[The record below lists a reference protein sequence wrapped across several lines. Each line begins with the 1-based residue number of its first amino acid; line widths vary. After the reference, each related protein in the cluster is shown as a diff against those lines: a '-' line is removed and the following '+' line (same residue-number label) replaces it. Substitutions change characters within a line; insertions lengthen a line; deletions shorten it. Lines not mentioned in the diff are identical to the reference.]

1 MKNSVAHTFKTMGQA
16 LTAPEKT
23 FKDQDYLKSSLFLLL
38 LTVYLLTLTSALL
51 STAVMNRPEMQE
63 FQLALSVRQA
73 EKNMIGASEADREAL
88 REQIRAG
95 MNSPVGRIAQYV
107 SVVITSG
114 LFLVVPLFFWGL
126 QTVAARFFGGE
137 ETAVDVEKRKKTVTR
152 KHRRSLFLSFFA
164 YIPLGIY
171 SLLAG
176 LMIFFRDP
184 DTMTNVLTM
193 EELMTKMDVDFSLF
207 GIFAG
212 FEVPVFIDTILSNL
226 TNPFYWWFFFIS
238 FFGMKEIWRLK
249 KAGIITI
256 LALWIVF
263 GALYAWGSYSLAQAF
278 TA

>member
-1 MKNSVAHTFKTMGQA
+1 
-16 LTAPEKT
+16 
-23 FKDQDYLKSSLFLLL
+23 
-38 LTVYLLTLTSALL
+38 
-51 STAVMNRPEMQE
+51 
-63 FQLALSVRQA
+63 
-73 EKNMIGASEADREAL
+73 
-88 REQIRAG
+88 
-95 MNSPVGRIAQYV
+95 
-107 SVVITSG
+107 
-114 LFLVVPLFFWGL
+114 
-126 QTVAARFFGGE
+126 
-137 ETAVDVEKRKKTVTR
+137 
-152 KHRRSLFLSFFA
+152 
-164 YIPLGIY
+164 
-171 SLLAG
+171 
-176 LMIFFRDP
+176 
-184 DTMTNVLTM
+184 MTNVLTM

>member
-1 MKNSVAHTFKTMGQA
+1 MKNAAAHTIKTMGQA

-23 FKDQDYLKSSLFLLL
+23 FKDQDYLKSSLFILF
-38 LTVYLLTLTSALL
+38 LTVYLLTLASALL

-63 FQLALSVRQA
+63 FQLNLSMRQA
-73 EKNMIGASEADREAL
+73 EKTMIGASEADREVM
-88 REQIRAG
+88 REQIRMG
-95 MNSPVGRIAQYV
+95 MDSPVARVIQYV

-114 LFLVVPLFFWGL
+114 LFLIVPHFFWGL

-137 ETAVDVEKRKKTVTR
+137 ETAMDVDKKKKTVTR

-176 LMIFFRDP
+176 LVIFFRNP
-184 DTMTNVLTM
+184 DAMTNVLTM

-207 GIFAG
+207 GLFAG
-212 FEVPVFIDTILSNL
+212 FEVPVFLDTLLSNL

-238 FFGMKEIWRLK
+238 FFGLKEIWRLK

-256 LALWIVF
+256 LALWMLF
-263 GALYAWGSYSLAQAF
+263 TALYAWGSYALAQAF